1 MMNKEFSTIAK
12 EYKRTVAGRFMLVE
26 GKKLKEKISGEDFL
40 VTRKMDGIMLVV
52 FVRDGEVCA
61 YTSHGNP
68 VPDLLPCIQEF
79 KHTISQYGISNLT
92 LGAELYATIRI
103 DGRERVCDVS
113 KAIAHPELHDKLHI
127 APFDIIDIEGKPC
140 EASHY
145 KEKWN
150 KLNRWFDKG
159 NLVRQVD
166 ARKSSS
172 KEEVN
177 QIFYE
182 WVVEGGSEGLVV
194 HSEQPIIYKVKP
206 RHTIDAVVIGYT
218 VGEDSHS
225 EMVRD
230 MLLAVMRPD
239 GVLQEFASTGN
250 GMTEEMRSELYE
262 MLSNDKVES
271 EYVETDSRN
280 VAFQMV
286 KPRVIVEMS
295 GIDFVTENAAGE
307 PKQNMLLRYDD
318 GDGYTV
324 VTKTSGVAVHSPVFE
339 RIREDK
345 SCNTTDIRLKQLT
358 DLCSFSIRKAVSK
371 STLPLSLRM
380 LRKVF
385 VKQSAGK
392 IMIQKYVVWKTNKEP
407 TGVYPAYVL
416 HFTDYSSTRQEL
428 LKRDIRVSDSEQQI
442 MNLCQ
447 EMIDNNVKKGWEE
460 ICQ

>member
-1 MMNKEFSTIAK
+1 MINKDFSSIAK

-68 VPDLLPCIQEF
+68 VPSKLPCIQEL
-79 KHTISQYGISNLT
+79 KQTVVQYGISNLT
-92 LGAELYATIRI
+92 LGAELYAQIRT
-103 DGRERVCDVS
+103 DGRERVSDVS
-113 KAIAHPELHDKLHI
+113 KAIAHPDLHDKLHI
-127 APFDIIDIEGKPC
+127 APFDIIDIEGQSC
-140 EASHY
+140 EVSHY
-145 KEKWN
+145 KEKWD
-150 KLNRWFDKG
+150 KLGRWFGKG
-159 NLVRQVD
+159 SLVRQVD
-166 ARKSSS
+166 ARKASS

-177 QIFYE
+177 QIFKE
-182 WVVEGGSEGLVV
+182 WVEDGGVEGLVV
-194 HSEQPIIYKVKP
+194 HSEQPIVYKVKP
-206 RHTIDAVVIGYT
+206 RHTIDAVIIGYT

-225 EMVRD
+225 KMLRD

-239 GVLQEFASTGN
+239 GVLQQFAATGN
-250 GMTEEMRSELYE
+250 GLTEDMRSEFYE
-262 MLSNDKVES
+262 MLCNDKVDS

-286 KPRVIVEMS
+286 KPRVVVEMS

-307 PKQNMLLRYDD
+307 PKQNMLLKYDD
-318 GDGYTV
+318 SEGYTV
-324 VTKTSGVAVHSPVFE
+324 VMKTSGVAVHSPVFE

-345 SCNTTDIRLKQLT
+345 SCNTTDIRLNQLT
-358 DLCSFSIRKAVSK
+358 DLCSFSVRKAVSRN
-371 STLPLSLRM
+371 TLPQSLRM

-392 IMIQKYVVWKTNKEP
+392 TMIQKYVVWKTNKEP

-416 HFTDYSSTRQEL
+416 HMTDFSSTRQEL

-442 MNLCQ
+442 MDMCH

-460 ICQ
+460 I

>member
-1 MMNKEFSTIAK
+1 MNKEFSAIAK

-68 VPDLLPCIQEF
+68 VPDKLPCIQAL
-79 KHTISQYGISNLT
+79 KQTVAQYGINSLT
-92 LGAELYATIRI
+92 LGAELYATIRT
-103 DGRERVCDVS
+103 DGRERVCDVA
-113 KAIAHPELHDKLHI
+113 KAIANADLHDKLHI
-127 APFDIIDIEGKPC
+127 APFDIIDIEGEPC
-140 EASHY
+140 EVSHY
-145 KEKWN
+145 KEKWD
-150 KLNRWFDKG
+150 KLNRWFGKG
-159 NLVRQVD
+159 DLVRQVD
-166 ARKSSS
+166 ARKASS

-177 QIFYE
+177 QIFNE
-182 WVVEGGSEGLVV
+182 WVVDNGSEGLVV

-206 RHTIDAVVIGYT
+206 RHTIDAVIIGYT
-218 VGEDSHS
+218 VGEDAHS

-239 GVLQEFASTGN
+239 GVLQQFASTGT
-250 GMTEEMRSELYE
+250 GLTEDMRSEFYE
-262 MLSNDKVES
+262 MLRNDKVES

-318 GDGYTV
+318 SDGYTV
-324 VTKTSGVAVHSPVFE
+324 VMKTSGVAVHSPVFE

-358 DLCSFSIRKAVSK
+358 DLCSFSVRKAVSK
-371 STLPLSLRM
+371 STLPPSLRM

-442 MNLCQ
+442 MDLCQ

>member
-1 MMNKEFSTIAK
+1 MMNNDFPNIAK

-26 GKKLKEKISGEDFL
+26 GAKLKDKISGEEFL
-40 VTRKMDGIMLVV
+40 VTKKMDGIMLVV

-68 VPDLLPCIQEF
+68 VPDKLSCIQEL
-79 KHTISQYGISNLT
+79 KTIVAQYGINNLT
-92 LGAELYATIRI
+92 LGAELYATIRT
-103 DGRERVCDVS
+103 DGRERVCDVA

-127 APFDIIDIEGKPC
+127 APFDIIDIEGEPC
-140 EASHY
+140 EVSHY
-145 KEKWN
+145 KEKLD
-150 KLNRWFDKG
+150 KLNRWFGKG

-166 ARKSSS
+166 ARKAAS
-172 KEEVN
+172 KEEVC
-177 QIFYE
+177 QIFNE
-182 WVVEGGSEGLVV
+182 WVVDGGSEGLVV

-206 RHTIDAVVIGYT
+206 RHTIDAVIIGYT

-225 EMVRD
+225 EMLRD

-239 GVLQEFASTGN
+239 GVLQQFASTGN
-250 GMTEEMRSELYE
+250 GLTEEMRSEFYE
-262 MLSNDKVES
+262 MLRNDKVES

-307 PKQNMLLRYDD
+307 PKQNMLLKYDD
-318 GDGYTV
+318 EQGYTV
-324 VTKTSGVAVHSPVFE
+324 VIKTPGAVVHSPVFE
-339 RIREDK
+339 RIRNDK
-345 SCNTTDIRLKQLT
+345 SCNASDIRLKQLT
-358 DLCSFSIRKAVSK
+358 DLCSFSVKRAVSRE
-371 STLPLSLRM
+371 TLPNSLRM
-380 LRKVF
+380 LRRVF
-385 VKQSAGK
+385 VKQTGGK

-416 HFTDYSSTRQEL
+416 HITDYSSTRQEL
-428 LKRDIRVSDSEQQI
+428 LKRDLRVSDSEQQI
-442 MNLCQ
+442 MDLCQ

-460 ICQ
+460 I

>member
-1 MMNKEFSTIAK
+1 MNKEYSAIAK
-12 EYKRTVAGRFMLVE
+12 DYKRTVAGRFMLVE
-26 GKKLKEKISGEDFL
+26 GKKLKERISGEDYL

-52 FVRDGEVCA
+52 FVRDGGVCA

-68 VPDLLPCIQEF
+68 VPGKLPCIQELGLSMA
-79 KHTISQYGISNLT
+79 HYGISNLT
-92 LGAELYATIRI
+92 LGAELYATIRT
-103 DGRERVCDVS
+103 DGRERVCDVA
-113 KAIAHPELHDKLHI
+113 KAIAHPELHDQLHI
-127 APFDIIDIEGKPC
+127 APFDIIDIDGESC
-140 EASHY
+140 EVSHY
-145 KEKWN
+145 KEKWD
-150 KLNRWFDKG
+150 KLNRWFGKG

-166 ARKSSS
+166 ARKASS
-172 KEEVN
+172 KEEVS
-177 QIFYE
+177 QIFNE

-194 HSEQPIIYKVKP
+194 HSEQPIIYKVKL
-206 RHTIDAVVIGYT
+206 RHTIDAVIIGYT

-225 EMVRD
+225 EMLRD

-239 GVLQEFASTGN
+239 GVLQQFASTGN
-250 GMTEEMRSELYE
+250 GLTEDMRREFYE
-262 MLSNDKVES
+262 MLCSDKVES

-286 KPRVIVEMS
+286 RPRVVVEMS

-307 PKQNMLLRYDD
+307 PKQNMLLRYDES
-318 GDGYTV
+318 DGYTV
-324 VTKTSGVAVHSPVFE
+324 VTKASGVAVHSPIFE

-358 DLCSFSIRKAVSK
+358 DLCSFSVRKAVSR
-371 STLPLSLRM
+371 STLPPSLRL
-380 LRKVF
+380 LRRVF

-392 IMIQKYVVWKTNKEP
+392 TMVQKYVVWKTNKEP

-416 HFTDYSSTRQEL
+416 HVTDYSSTRQEL

-442 MNLCQ
+442 MDLCQ

-460 ICQ
+460 I

>member
-1 MMNKEFSTIAK
+1 MMNNDFPNIAK
-12 EYKRTVAGRFMLVE
+12 KYKRTVAGRFMLVE
-26 GKKLKEKISGEDFL
+26 GAKLKDKISGEDFL
-40 VTRKMDGIMLVV
+40 VTKKMDGIMLVV
-52 FVRDGEVCA
+52 FVRDGEVSA

-68 VPDLLPCIQEF
+68 VPCKLPCIQEL
-79 KHTISQYGISNLT
+79 KHTVTQYGIANLT
-92 LGAELYATIRI
+92 LGAELYATIRD
-103 DGRERVCDVS
+103 DGRERVCDVA
-113 KAIAHPELHDKLHI
+113 KAIAHTELHDKLHI
-127 APFDIIDIEGKPC
+127 APFDIIDIEGESC
-140 EASHY
+140 EVSHY
-145 KEKWN
+145 KDKWT
-150 KLNRWFDKG
+150 KLNRWFG
-159 NLVRQVD
+159 GGTLVRQVE
-166 ARKSSS
+166 AKAASS
-172 KEEVN
+172 KNVVDEIYN
-177 QIFYE
+177 E
-182 WVVEGGSEGLVV
+182 WVKEGGAEGLVV

-206 RHTIDAVVIGYT
+206 RHTIDAVIIGYT

-225 EMVRD
+225 EMLRD

-239 GVLQEFASTGN
+239 GVLQQFASTGN
-250 GMTEEMRSELYE
+250 GLTEEMRSEFYE
-262 MLSNDKVES
+262 MLRNDRVES

-307 PKQNMLLRYDD
+307 PKQNMLLKYDD
-318 GDGYTV
+318 NDGYAV

-358 DLCSFSIRKAVSK
+358 DLCSFSVRKAVSRN
-371 STLPLSLRM
+371 TLPPSLRM
-380 LRKVF
+380 QRRVF

-416 HFTDYSSTRQEL
+416 HITDYSSTRQEL

-442 MNLCQ
+442 MDMCQ

-460 ICQ
+460 I

>member
-1 MMNKEFSTIAK
+1 MINKDFSTLAK

-68 VPDLLPCIQEF
+68 VPDKLTCIQEL
-79 KHTISQYGISNLT
+79 KQTVTQYGINNVT
-92 LGAELYATIRI
+92 LGAELYATIRT
-103 DGRERVCDVS
+103 DDRERVCDVA
-113 KAIAHPELHDKLHI
+113 KAIACPELHDKLHV
-127 APFDIIDIEGKPC
+127 APFDIIDIEDEPC
-140 EASHY
+140 EVSHY
-145 KEKWN
+145 KEKWE
-150 KLNRWFDKG
+150 KLNRWFGKG

-166 ARKSSS
+166 ARKASS

-177 QIFYE
+177 QIFQE

-206 RHTIDAVVIGYT
+206 RHTIDAVIIGYT

-225 EMVRD
+225 EMLRD

-239 GVLQEFASTGN
+239 GVLQQFASTGN
-250 GMTEEMRSELYE
+250 GLTEEMRRDFYE
-262 MLSNDKVES
+262 MLRNDKVES

-318 GDGYTV
+318 SDGYTV
-324 VTKTSGVAVHSPVFE
+324 VMKTSGVAVHSPVFE

-345 SCNTTDIRLKQLT
+345 TCNTTDIRLKQLT
-358 DLCSFSIRKAVSK
+358 DLCSFSVKKAVSR
-371 STLPLSLRM
+371 STLPQSLRM

-407 TGVYPAYVL
+407 IGVYPAYVL
-416 HFTDYSSTRQEL
+416 HITDYSSTRQEL
-428 LKRDIRVSDSEQQI
+428 LKRDIRVSDNEQQI
-442 MNLCQ
+442 MDMCQ

-460 ICQ
+460 I